1 MKVRVLFG
9 WMVVFITV
17 LLVGAG
23 CSQNSDQS
31 QALKDQ
37 QQKNE
42 ELQKKLDA
50 QSKKQEAAKKQEETK
65 KQEDLQQRISNLE
78 KTVKE
83 NKSNPPKTS
92 KSSQKSQPEQK
103 SNPPTVVIQ
112 SNPNWTAP
120 PSQAPQG
127 VVVVSPNFEVQ
138 DVNAEE
144 AQALNGAIA
153 YYQDVELGDY
163 RTTHSLL
170 SVSDQNRYPVDT
182 WVRINTALDSAAGA
196 FVVTDAYPEDI
207 GNGYP
212 TYAVTVEV
220 YLNDGTS
227 SSRKTYFVNEG
238 NGYWAHWLTQEEM
251 NLFDNAL

>member
-9 WMVVFITV
+9 WMVVFVTA
-17 LLVGAG
+17 LLLGAG

-31 QALKDQ
+31 QALKEQ
-37 QQKNE
+37 KQKNE

-50 QSKKQEAAKKQEETK
+50 QEKSQEAAKKQEDDK
-65 KQEDLQQRISNLE
+65 KQKEMQQQISDLQKKVE
-78 KTVKE
+78 E
-83 NKSNPPKTS
+83 NKSKPPETS
-92 KSSQKSQPEQK
+92 KSSDKSQPEQK

-127 VVVVSPNFEVQ
+127 VVVVSPNFDVR

-182 WVRINTALDSAAGA
+182 WVRINTVLDSASGE

-220 YLNDGTS
+220 YLPDGTS

-238 NGYWAHWLTQEEM
+238 NGYWSHWLTQEEID
-251 NLFDNAL
+251 LFDGAL

>member
-1 MKVRVLFG
+1 MKVRVLLV
-9 WMVVFITV
+9 WIVVVIMA
-17 LLVGAG
+17 LLIGVG
-23 CSQNSDQS
+23 CSQGSDQS

-50 QSKKQEAAKKQEETK
+50 QQKTQEEAKKQEADKKQEK
-65 KQEDLQQRISNLE
+65 LQQRLSDLE
-78 KTVKE
+78 KKVE
-83 NKSNPPKTS
+83 QNKSKP
-92 KSSQKSQPEQK
+92 QGKSQPEPTK
-103 SNPPTVVIQ
+103 TAPPTVVIE
-112 SNPNWTAP
+112 SNHNWTAP
-120 PSQAPQG
+120 PSQAPKG
-127 VVVVSPNFEVQ
+127 VVVVSPNFDVQ

-144 AQALNGAIA
+144 AQVLDAAIA
-153 YYQDVELGDY
+153 YYQDVEVGDY
-163 RTTHSLL
+163 YTTHSLL

-182 WVRINTALDSAAGA
+182 WVRANTALDSAAGA

-220 YLNDGTS
+220 YLNDSSS

-238 NGYWAHWLTQEEM
+238 NGYWAHWLTEEEID
-251 NLFDNAL
+251 LFNRAL